1 MQVVP
6 TITLLCPLCSAPLER
21 AQRQW
26 RCSSNHSFDIAR
38 QGYVNLLP
46 VQHKKSREPGDS
58 KAMVRARRNFLE
70 QGFYRPIA
78 EKLTALALERTSDKS
93 AASPFAVLDAGCGEG
108 YYLAYLIRALG
119 SLQYPDRAVSAV
131 GLDISKDAI
140 AAAARR
146 CRDIQLV
153 VGTNIHPPLGPGSV
167 DLLLCL
173 FGFPSFRHFRSLLSE
188 SGYCIL
194 VDPGPDHLIEL
205 REAIYPEV
213 RRSPAPSLA
222 GAEEQG
228 LRLQHAETLRYTI
241 RGMEQAQIHNLLS
254 MTPHLYKASAEG
266 KQSAADLARI
276 DLTVDVVFRVVGAKP
291 ANEHE

>member
-6 TITLLCPLCSAPLER
+6 TTTLLCPLCSAPLQR

-26 RCSSNHSFDIAR
+26 QCSSNHCFDIAR

-58 KAMVRARRNFLE
+58 KAMVLARRNFLE

-78 EKLTALALERTSDKS
+78 ERLTALAVEKASVET

-108 YYLAYLIRALG
+108 YYLEYLIRALG
-119 SLQYPDRAVSAV
+119 TLPHADRAVSAV

-146 CRDIQLV
+146 GRDIQWV
-153 VGTNIHPPLGPGSV
+153 VGTNVHPPLAPGSV

-188 SGYCIL
+188 SGRCIL

-205 REAIYPEV
+205 RETIYPEV

-228 LRLQHAETLRYTI
+228 LQLQHAETLRYTI
-241 RGMEQAQIHNLLS
+241 SGMEQAQIHNLLS
-254 MTPHLYKASAEG
+254 MTPHLYKASTEG
-266 KQSAADLARI
+266 KQSAANLTRM